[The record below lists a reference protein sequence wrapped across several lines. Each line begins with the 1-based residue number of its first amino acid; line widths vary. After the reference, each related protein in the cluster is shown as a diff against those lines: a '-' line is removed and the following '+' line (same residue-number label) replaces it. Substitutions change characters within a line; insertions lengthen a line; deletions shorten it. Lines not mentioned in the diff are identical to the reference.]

1 MKNMKKNLRFIMVC
15 SLSVLVLQGCAKQSN
30 DMNGSNKSNQ
40 EVSDSNTDLGSEDN
54 ALDGVLESESEQ
66 NLQDKKLLLGLSD
79 LYGKTEDKADE
90 LLGKGLIE
98 KNEDGTIVNRTYEE
112 VSLLGE
118 KVQILVG
125 YDNGTCFNITVTLNE
140 NDYKTYKDKM
150 VALLGEGQQVD
161 GELVE
166 EGSGVIRTSWTV
178 NDQKISLLESYG
190 VICIVVE

>member
-1 MKNMKKNLRFIMVC
+1 MKNMRKNLRFIMVC

-30 DMNGSNKSNQ
+30 DINGSNKSNQ
-40 EVSDSNTDLGSEDN
+40 EVSDSNTNLDSEEN
-54 ALDGVLESESEQ
+54 ALEGVLESESEQ

>member
-1 MKNMKKNLRFIMVC
+1 MKNMRKNLRFIMVC

-30 DMNGSNKSNQ
+30 DINGSNKSNQ
-40 EVSDSNTDLGSEDN
+40 EVSDSNTNLDSEDN
-54 ALDGVLESESEQ
+54 ALEGVLESESEQ

-140 NDYKTYKDKM
+140 NDYNTYKDKM

>member
-1 MKNMKKNLRFIMVC
+1 MINMRKNLRFIMVC

-30 DMNGSNKSNQ
+30 DINGSNKSNQ
-40 EVSDSNTDLGSEDN
+40 EVSDSNTNLDSEEN
-54 ALDGVLESESEQ
+54 ALEGVLESESEQ

>member
-1 MKNMKKNLRFIMVC
+1 MKNMRKNLRFIMVC

-30 DMNGSNKSNQ
+30 DINGSNKSNQ
-40 EVSDSNTDLGSEDN
+40 EVSDSNTNLDSEEN
-54 ALDGVLESESEQ
+54 ALEGVLESESEQ

-98 KNEDGTIVNRTYEE
+98 KNEDGTIVNQTYEE

>member
-1 MKNMKKNLRFIMVC
+1 MKNMRKNLRFIMVC

-30 DMNGSNKSNQ
+30 DINGSNKSNQ
-40 EVSDSNTDLGSEDN
+40 EVSDSNTNLDSEEN
-54 ALDGVLESESEQ
+54 ALEGVLESESEQ

-140 NDYKTYKDKM
+140 NDYNTYKDKM

>member
-1 MKNMKKNLRFIMVC
+1 MKNMRKNLRFIMVC

-30 DMNGSNKSNQ
+30 DINGSNKSNQ
-40 EVSDSNTDLGSEDN
+40 EVSDSNTNLDSEDN

-140 NDYKTYKDKM
+140 NDYNTYKDKM
-150 VALLGEGQQVD
+150 VALLGEGQQAD

>member
-1 MKNMKKNLRFIMVC
+1 MINMRKNLRFIMVC

-30 DMNGSNKSNQ
+30 DINGSNKSNQ
-40 EVSDSNTDLGSEDN
+40 EVSDSNTNLDSEDN

-140 NDYKTYKDKM
+140 NDYNTYKDKM

>member
-1 MKNMKKNLRFIMVC
+1 MKNMRKNLRFIMVC
-15 SLSVLVLQGCAKQSN
+15 SLSVLVVQGCAKQSN
-30 DMNGSNKSNQ
+30 DINGSNKSNQ
-40 EVSDSNTDLGSEDN
+40 EVSDSNTNLDSEDN

-140 NDYKTYKDKM
+140 NDYNTYKDKM

-190 VICIVVE
+190 AICIVVE

>member
-1 MKNMKKNLRFIMVC
+1 MRKNLRFIMVC

-30 DMNGSNKSNQ
+30 DINGSNKSNQ
-40 EVSDSNTDLGSEDN
+40 EVSDSNTNLDSEEN
-54 ALDGVLESESEQ
+54 ALEGVLESESEQ

>member
-1 MKNMKKNLRFIMVC
+1 MRKNLRFIMVC

-30 DMNGSNKSNQ
+30 DINGSNKSNQ
-40 EVSDSNTDLGSEDN
+40 EVSDSNTNLDSEDN

-140 NDYKTYKDKM
+140 NDYNTYKDKM
-150 VALLGEGQQVD
+150 VALLGEGQQAD

>member
-1 MKNMKKNLRFIMVC
+1 MVC

-30 DMNGSNKSNQ
+30 DINGSNKSNQ
-40 EVSDSNTDLGSEDN
+40 EVSDSNTNLDSEEN
-54 ALDGVLESESEQ
+54 ALEGVLESESEQ

-140 NDYKTYKDKM
+140 NDYNTYKDKM